1 MSAPACSQKS
11 VVEAEAKQKP
21 TSMHKFKML
30 SPDQKKGKTRR
41 QKQRYRGQRK
51 KISNKIH
58 KHESAITH
66 RQPKTLAKTHTKTHR
81 RPEKKIH
88 KITKTKQLLIIFN
101 EIPNKHVKANECHF
115 KKVKA

>member
-30 SPDQKKGKTRR
+30 SPQKKGKTRR